1 MKINW
6 SPVLLDDEGV
16 SVSDVSPPPIWPS
29 VVEVVLSAQPA
40 RFGKWRNYRWCID

>member
-1 MKINW
+1 MKIKW

-16 SVSDVSPPPIWPS
+16 SVSDVSPPSIWPS

-40 RFGKWRNYRWCID
+40 LSGK